1 MISARQLAANRANAR
16 KSTGPRTAEGK
27 QRVALNG
34 RKSVGP
40 KSPQGKLR
48 SRRNAL
54 RSTGPR
60 TRAGK
65 MRVACNALRH
75 GLTLAIGYDPGGEL
89 GDFARALAGNPDDA
103 HLSALAS
110 RIAQAQFDLTRVA
123 SARLALL
130 PAAAASDSI
139 AIAQLARLER
149 YERRAW
155 LRRKSAIRAL
165 DGARCAPD
173 ETANAVGKTETLAK
187 QSEPNPFPQNKVN
200 QSHFCKTK

>member
-16 KSTGPRTAEGK
+16 NSTGPRTAEGK

-34 RKSVGP
+34 RKSAGP

-48 SRRNAL
+48 SRKNAL
-54 RSTGPR
+54 RSTGPK

-75 GLTLAIGYDPGGEL
+75 GLSLAIGYDPGGEL
-89 GDFARALAGNPDDA
+89 GDLARALAGKPDEA
-103 HLSALAS
+103 HLHALAS

-123 SARLALL
+123 STRLALL
-130 PAAAASDSI
+130 PAAAASDSV

-165 DGARCAPD
+165 DAARCAPD
-173 ETANAVGKTETLAK
+173 ETVNAVGE
-187 QSEPNPFPQNKVN
+187 NGDFG
-200 QSHFCKTK
+200 KTK